1 MTSLI
6 EFHKSKCLN
15 YILLSAFLPFIY
27 YRFIYQKYSKYFINN
42 VFTSFFSYLLQML
55 SIFVYFYQ
63 KKIIKQDL
71 ELSNLLSN
79 DNSPQNQYSN
89 IFFISQLFFCSLTN
103 ILGEK
108 ISFYKDYTYEMKR
121 MNLFFISN
129 FEVIIIFLSNCI
141 NEKYFLNIKNHIHH
155 KIAIQFNI
163 FIILIIMIQTI
174 YNFNFNN
181 MKITSL
187 IFMLLLSLESIYLK
201 SLSLIIVKMLNF
213 KYYININL
221 ILFFRSL
228 FGFLMIVIFDLFY
241 YFIFHYNFIKL
252 ESIDPFKFLI
262 LFVFYFLSFIK
273 NLVDFKIIEETRPN
287 FIIIAQCLYNII
299 NNFVF
304 EFSLYNVF
312 RNFLYLLTLF
322 GINVYLEIITLNF
335 YDLDKYTNYKIAE
348 RGDNDLIVIQNV
360 KELNLSCS
368 YNDIEPYINF

>member
-1 MTSLI
+1 
-6 EFHKSKCLN
+6 
-15 YILLSAFLPFIY
+15 
-27 YRFIYQKYSKYFINN
+27 
-42 VFTSFFSYLLQML
+42 
-55 SIFVYFYQ
+55 
-63 KKIIKQDL
+63 
-71 ELSNLLSN
+71 
-79 DNSPQNQYSN
+79 
-89 IFFISQLFFCSLTN
+89 
-103 ILGEK
+103 
-108 ISFYKDYTYEMKR
+108 
-121 MNLFFISN
+121 
-129 FEVIIIFLSNCI
+129 
-141 NEKYFLNIKNHIHH
+141 
-155 KIAIQFNI
+155 
-163 FIILIIMIQTI
+163 
-174 YNFNFNN
+174 
-181 MKITSL
+181 
-187 IFMLLLSLESIYLK
+187 MLLLSLESIYLK

-304 EFSLYNVF
+304 QFSLYNVF